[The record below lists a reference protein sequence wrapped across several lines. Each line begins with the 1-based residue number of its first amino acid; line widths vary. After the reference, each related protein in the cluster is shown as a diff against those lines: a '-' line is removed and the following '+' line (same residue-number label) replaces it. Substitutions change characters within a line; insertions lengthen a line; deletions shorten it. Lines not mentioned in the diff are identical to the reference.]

1 MLRSRQQGFTL
12 LEVLLVALLM
22 GLTAAAVT
30 LTMGDAGPEKELKRL
45 AQQFISAT
53 ELVLDE
59 TVLSGQFV
67 GIVVEESRYEFV
79 YYKDEKWLPIK
90 DDRLLALR
98 ELPEFV
104 TLDITIDGLPLVQE
118 DELEDESWF
127 DEPFIEAET
136 ELSKTQ
142 RKRPDPQVLL
152 FPSGEITAFELR
164 VSGKNDKLEVIDVF
178 ISGDAMGRLHMGRSD
193 ETY

>member
-1 MLRSRQQGFTL
+1 MQHSRQRGFTL

-30 LTMGDAGPEKELKRL
+30 MTMGDAGPEKELKRA
-45 AQQFISAT
+45 AQQFMAAT
-53 ELVLDE
+53 EVVLDE

-67 GIVVEESRYEFV
+67 GIVVEENSYEFV
-79 YYKDEKWLPIK
+79 YYKEEKWLPIE

-98 ELPEFV
+98 QLPEFV
-104 TLDITIDGLPLVQE
+104 TLDLTIDGLPLEQE

-136 ELSKTQ
+136 ELTKTQ
-142 RKRPDPQVLL
+142 RKRPDPQILL

-164 VSGKNDKLEVIDVF
+164 VSAKNEKLEVVDVF
-178 ISGDAMGRLHMGRSD
+178 ISGDAMGRLHLGRAD